1 MKIPLNK
8 NTIGSSEKKALNKV
22 LNSGYMTMGKVT
34 ESLNLILQNLL
45 VQNMLF
51 MLILVP
57 QQIFWPFLQFLIT
70 IN

>member
-22 LNSGYMTMGKVT
+22 LNSTI
-34 ESLNLILQNLL
+34 ESDFAKFIGSKHAI
-45 VQNMLF
+45 M
-51 MLILVP
+51 LVP